1 MFIRDSEIDKNKTL
15 RISELKQQGDELIT
29 IDLFSGSGA
38 VTAALKEAGFNVAVA
53 LDNDAT
59 ACNTYRLN
67 HKEVDLRETNICEIT
82 KEDFP
87 DISDVSLLVVCA
99 PCQPFSLQNQKRCKD
114 PRSKLVLESIKF
126 IEEYS
131 PSLVFFENVPGLAAS
146 PEFRKLKRQLNPIGY
161 KLTNVRLFDAA
172 DFGVPQRRKR
182 CVVMASKSKSAIKL
196 FNKFAPPKIKTTV
209 YDAIG
214 NLPTLNSGE
223 QDPKDTLHKAR
234 RHKPI
239 VLERLQHIPKNGG
252 SRASLP
258 EHLQLDC
265 HKKMGKTQ
273 TYSDVYGRMKWNDVA
288 PTLTTGCTDVTKGR
302 FVHPEQDRAIT
313 LREAALLQGFPLGYQ
328 FSGNSSSI
336 SRQIGNAVPLGL
348 VTRLAPL
355 MKRMISLAKTEV

>member
-1 MFIRDSEIDKNKTL
+1 MQSRDSELKNKAPQIINTDQNG
-15 RISELKQQGDELIT
+15 EFIT

-38 VTAALKEAGFNVAVA
+38 VTAALKEAGFNVVVA

-67 HKEVDLRETNICEIT
+67 HKEVDLRETDICKVSISEL
-82 KEDFP
+82 P
-87 DISDVSLLVVCA
+87 AISDVSLLVVCA
-99 PCQPFSLQNQKRCKD
+99 PCQPFSLQNQKRGKD

-126 IEEYS
+126 IKEFS

-146 PEFRKLKRQLNPIGY
+146 PEFRKLKRVLSPLEY
-161 KLTNVRLFDAA
+161 KLTKVRLFDAA

-196 FNKFAPPKIKTTV
+196 FNKFIPPGIKTTV
-209 YDAIG
+209 FDAIG
-214 NLPTLNSGE
+214 NLPALNSGE
-223 QDPKDTLHKAR
+223 HDSQDALHKAR
-234 RHKPI
+234 QHKPI
-239 VLERLQHIPKNGG
+239 VLERLRYIPKNGG
-252 SRASLP
+252 SRSSLP

-265 HKKMGKTQ
+265 HKRMGKTQ

-313 LREAALLQGFPLGYQ
+313 LREAALLQGFPIQYQ

-348 VTRLAPL
+348 ITKLAPL
-355 MKRMISLAKTEV
+355 MKNMIAFAKAET